1 MEAGLVG
8 KFRDRQT
15 RQVRMERLDEDVEYE
30 ASKVGTDVI
39 AVDQIRTVVK
49 AFRDKLPDMFPDRE
63 NDVDGHMTYVPKTLV
78 FAKTDNHADDVVQI
92 IREEFGKGND
102 FAVKITSK
110 AGGGGKAPEKLLA
123 SFRNSYNPRIAVTVD
138 MIATGTDVR
147 PIECLLF
154 LRLVKSRNYFE
165 QMKGRGSRIIDPNDL
180 QAVTPDARRKDRF
193 VIVDAVGAT
202 EIELDDSAPMERRRT
217 VSLEKLLQRI
227 AQGTYTVDDV
237 SSVAHRLARLNA
249 QIADDDRTRLSELAG
264 RDLTTIIHD
273 LVDAIDPDRHLE
285 AAQAATGQDEPDDDA
300 IGDAAELLLATAVSP
315 IADKPAFRD
324 ELVDLKRAQDQFID
338 EISADKILDLGFST
352 AQATGIVESWEQFIK
367 DHRDDITALQ
377 VMYGQP
383 WGARD
388 VTFDQLKELAR
399 VIGRPPHN
407 WDAERLWAAYEALDA
422 SKVRGAGQRVLT
434 DLVSLV
440 HRAIDPEG
448 DLIPF
453 PDLVE
458 DRYQAWLAQQA
469 ANGTVY
475 TDEQQVW
482 LDRIK
487 DYVAASLQI
496 TPDALTLAGFAE
508 HGGLGAA
515 HQALGDDINTIIDEL
530 NEVLVG

>member
-1 MEAGLVG
+1 M
-8 KFRDRQT
+8 
-15 RQVRMERLDEDVEYE
+15 
-30 ASKVGTDVI
+30 I

-110 AGGGGKAPEKLLA
+110 AGGGGKAPEKLLS

-154 LRLVKSRNYFE
+154 LRLIKSRNYFE

-367 DHRDDITALQ
+367 DHRNDITALQ

-383 WGARD
+383 WGARN
-388 VTFDQLKELAR
+388 VTFEQLKELAR
-399 VIGRPPHN
+399 VISRPPHN